1 MKNPKI
7 IGIILFLCLFW
18 ISFYKDDITPD
29 YKNTPNALF
38 LDPGLSAHGG
48 NLTTLVS
55 HRYFW
60 IVSFAYSGLFILLP
74 WAIILFLF
82 DKKTAM
88 IAGIILC
95 GFFLVEYALV
105 FIRIPVFSDHVL
117 PKVNRYFHSPIITFF
132 MIAAFTLNNRKNG
145 SD

>member
-1 MKNPKI
+1 MKTSTV

-29 YKNTPNALF
+29 YKNTSNALF
-38 LDPGLSAHGG
+38 LDPGLSGHEG
-48 NLTTLVS
+48 NLSTLVS

-60 IVSFAYSGLFILLP
+60 IVSFLYSGLFILLP
-74 WAIILFLF
+74 WAIVLLLF

-88 IAGIILC
+88 IAGVILT
-95 GFFLVEYALV
+95 GFFIVEYLLV
-105 FIRIPVFSDHVL
+105 FIHIPIFSDHIL

-132 MIAAFTLNNRKNG
+132 LIAALP
-145 SD
+145 